1 MNKKEKKEN
10 KVEKSKLN
18 INNEENLESNEETKE
33 ETKKENSTIR
43 KLKKIFKMSKK
54 TKKRLII
61 ILVIIILVCLIFKPF
76 NQKPVEENKIETQAI
91 EKRDIATSIGA
102 TGKIETS
109 NTKNVVSSLTGMEI
123 KTVNVKEGDT
133 ISIGD
138 VICTF
143 DMSNVEE
150 NLKVAQNSLN
160 ISNAQGALGI
170 QSAQRNLNDSI
181 KNKDTQV
188 NITKQDTDNALKAYQ
203 DAQNELSSLQNTLA
217 SKKSARDSFIKT
229 YNSSLSE
236 YTNIKAE
243 YDKKESTYNQATN
256 SYNAGVASFENA
268 QIEYNKYFVAG
279 TQNQLNPST
288 GTVIDPSEYQD
299 GEYATLTHR
308 AVMTNYNQ
316 AQSTL
321 ISLETNLN
329 TAKSD
334 YLNYKSTYDNA
345 VNSYSPLE
353 SQYQAIEAEI
363 SSLEANV
370 KTLQANVDSLKNA
383 YDKTVQ
389 AQNSAV
395 STADSNIASMQD
407 ALSNS
412 ELSSSLNR
420 QTQQAQINTYQD
432 QLEKGVLTST
442 VDGTVTSV
450 NAKPG
455 DIYTGSTIAVI
466 EGVQEFII
474 EAEIDEY
481 DIADVEVGME
491 VLIKTDATRDEE
503 LKGRIIYVA
512 QSATD
517 VSEIAGT
524 SMTSMTT
531 SGTSNATYKIQ
542 IALDTQNDRLR
553 IGMNARLSIITDST
567 EDVWTVPIEA
577 IHEKDDGSKY
587 IEILKNEQTGEKE
600 ELKVET
606 GFESSYYIEINSD
619 KIKEGM
625 KVVMPDVEAD
635 NSVETLI
642 EMMGA
647 DAGI

>member
-54 TKKRLII
+54 AKKRLII

-553 IGMNARLSIITDST
+553 IGMNARLSIITDSR

>member
-54 TKKRLII
+54 AKKRLII

-76 NQKPVEENKIETQAI
+76 NQKPIEENKIETQAI

-553 IGMNARLSIITDST
+553 IGMNARLSIITDSR

>member
-54 TKKRLII
+54 AKKRLII

-299 GEYATLTHR
+299 GEYATPTHR

-316 AQSTL
+316 AQATL

-329 TAKSD
+329 TVKSD
-334 YLNYKSTYDNA
+334 YLNSKSIYDNA

-553 IGMNARLSIITDST
+553 IGMNARLSIITDSR

>member
-54 TKKRLII
+54 AKKRLII

-188 NITKQDTDNALKAYQ
+188 NITKQDTGNALKAYQ

-299 GEYATLTHR
+299 GEYATPTHR

-316 AQSTL
+316 AQATL

-334 YLNYKSTYDNA
+334 YLNYKSIYDNA

-432 QLEKGVLTST
+432 QLEKGILTST

-553 IGMNARLSIITDST
+553 IGMNARLSIITDSR

>member
-1 MNKKEKKEN
+1 
-10 KVEKSKLN
+10 
-18 INNEENLESNEETKE
+18 
-33 ETKKENSTIR
+33 
-43 KLKKIFKMSKK
+43 MSKK

-188 NITKQDTDNALKAYQ
+188 SITKQDTDNALKAYQ

-299 GEYATLTHR
+299 GEYATPTHR

-334 YLNYKSTYDNA
+334 YLNYKSIYDNA

-553 IGMNARLSIITDST
+553 IGMNARLSIITDSR

>member
-43 KLKKIFKMSKK
+43 KLKKFFKMSKK
-54 TKKRLII
+54 AKKRLII

-76 NQKPVEENKIETQAI
+76 NQKPIEENKIETQAI

-123 KTVNVKEGDT
+123 KTVNVKEGDS

-143 DMSNVEE
+143 DMSKVEE

-188 NITKQDTDNALKAYQ
+188 SITKQDTDNALKAYQ

-299 GEYATLTHR
+299 GEYATPTHR

-316 AQSTL
+316 AQATL

-334 YLNYKSTYDNA
+334 YLNYKSIYDNA

-370 KTLQANVDSLKNA
+370 KTLQANVDNLKNA

-432 QLEKGVLTST
+432 QLERGVLTST

-553 IGMNARLSIITDST
+553 IGMNARLSIITDSR

>member
-18 INNEENLESNEETKE
+18 INNEENLESNE

-553 IGMNARLSIITDST
+553 IGMNARLSIITDSR

>member
-54 TKKRLII
+54 AKKRLII

-268 QIEYNKYFVAG
+268 KIEYNKYFVAG

-334 YLNYKSTYDNA
+334 YLNYKSIYDNA

-553 IGMNARLSIITDST
+553 IGMNARLSIITDSR

>member
-553 IGMNARLSIITDST
+553 IGMNARLSIITDSR

>member
-54 TKKRLII
+54 AKKRLII

-76 NQKPVEENKIETQAI
+76 NQKPIEENKIETQAI

-553 IGMNARLSIITDST
+553 IGMNARLSIITDSR
-567 EDVWTVPIEA
+567 ENVWTVPIEA

>member
-54 TKKRLII
+54 AKKRLII

-76 NQKPVEENKIETQAI
+76 NQKPIEENKIETQAI

-334 YLNYKSTYDNA
+334 YLNYKSIYDNA

-553 IGMNARLSIITDST
+553 IGMNARLSIITDSR

>member
-54 TKKRLII
+54 AKKRLII

-334 YLNYKSTYDNA
+334 YLNYKSIYDNA

-553 IGMNARLSIITDST
+553 IGMNARLSIITDSR

>member
-54 TKKRLII
+54 AKKRLII

-76 NQKPVEENKIETQAI
+76 NQKPIEENKIETQAI

-334 YLNYKSTYDNA
+334 YLNYKSIYDNA

-553 IGMNARLSIITDST
+553 IGMNARLSIITDSR
-567 EDVWTVPIEA
+567 ENVWTVPIEA

-600 ELKVET
+600 ELKVEK

>member
-54 TKKRLII
+54 AKKRLII

-299 GEYATLTHR
+299 GEYATPTHR

-334 YLNYKSTYDNA
+334 YLNYKSIYDNA

-553 IGMNARLSIITDST
+553 IGMNARLSIITDSR

>member
-54 TKKRLII
+54 AKKRLII

-542 IALDTQNDRLR
+542 ISLDTQNDRLR
-553 IGMNARLSIITDST
+553 IGMNARLSIITDSR

>member
-54 TKKRLII
+54 AKKRLII

-123 KTVNVKEGDT
+123 KTVNVKEGDSV
-133 ISIGD
+133 SIGD

-553 IGMNARLSIITDST
+553 IGMNARLSIITDSR